1 MNSALFRPSPLSRLF
16 LLRLL
21 FLALA
26 PIALTLVAAG
36 CGRASDVAGTD
47 VAPTA
52 DAAPAPAVASD
63 FRVRSEIIFTSR
75 AALAFEVPGK
85 VGSVNVGVGDF
96 VSAGDVLAT
105 IDSKTIT
112 DLRYSEAQARFKIE
126 QAQDELDRA
135 LGLESED
142 PLVRAQA
149 ENALALAESAL
160 TQAEVSLDRAQDR
173 LDDFQL
179 QYDVTLGD
187 ARGAVADATAGHDRA
202 QKAQSDFADEH
213 SERFAQALEARER
226 ARVALD
232 TAEKARDDFLP
243 NYDEALTKLRNDIS
257 NTEQDLDQARKALRD
272 FDDDHADRLNNAR
285 RMLAEAQDDLDQA
298 QENLDAFHL
307 RIIEGSFRSLSEGRN
322 FDVVQLEALQSAVAS
337 AQQATEKWRDEVVE
351 LEAGPKEFDRDAAV
365 NLVSVLEDQLARL
378 NRDLS
383 DESAGPDQNQLAVL
397 QAAVNTARE
406 RLSHA
411 DRDLAE
417 VEEGVDQ
424 LELARLRAIVESSG
438 LALDSAQNRLARLE
452 EGPDQTELDAL
463 TQAVATARQG
473 VIAARESRD
482 DLAAGPDPAVVALAH
497 ANLDDAGVDLDE
509 ILEDLELAQL
519 RAPFDGVVR
528 WVTISPKDVITVD
541 ARVIELVDPG
551 AVSVLGLV
559 ETNYIERIGVGTL
572 ASVTLGALPDVTLE
586 AKALEL
592 SGEPRTERGVI
603 SYPVLFRVTV
613 PADVAIPPN
622 PGLVTTTI
630 LADDSD
636 QTGSDGPQELRAPA
650 KPGDN

>member
-1 MNSALFRPSPLSRLF
+1 MNSALFHPSPLSRLF
-16 LLRLL
+16 LLRFL

-36 CGRASDVAGTD
+36 CGGASDVAGTD
-47 VAPTA
+47 VATAA
-52 DAAPAPAVASD
+52 DAAPAAAVASD
-63 FRVRSEIIFTSR
+63 FRVRSELIFTTR
-75 AALAFEVPGK
+75 AALAFQVPGK
-85 VGSVNVGVGDF
+85 VGSVNVGVGDH

-112 DLRYSEAQARFKIE
+112 NLRYAEAQARFKIE
-126 QAQDELDRA
+126 QAQDEPDRA

-149 ENALALAESAL
+149 ESALA
-160 TQAEVSLDRAQDR
+160 QAEVSLDKAQGR

-187 ARGAVADATAGHDRA
+187 ARGAVADATASHNRA
-202 QKAQSDFADEH
+202 QKALSDFADEH

-232 TAEKARDDFLP
+232 AAEKARDDFLP
-243 NYDEALTKLRNDIS
+243 NYDEALTRLRNDIS
-257 NTEQDLDQARKALRD
+257 TTEQDLDQARKALRD

-285 RMLAEAQDDLDQA
+285 RMLAKAEDDLDQA
-298 QENLDAFHL
+298 QENLDTFNL
-307 RIIEGSFRSLSEGRN
+307 RIIEGSFRSLGEGRN
-322 FDVVQLEALQSAVAS
+322 FDVVQLEALQGAVAS
-337 AQQATEKWRDEVVE
+337 AQQATKKWKDEAVE

-424 LELARLRAIVESSG
+424 LELARLRAIVESSR

-463 TQAVATARQG
+463 SQAVATAGQV

-482 DLAAGPDPAVVALAH
+482 DLAAGPDPAVVAMAH

-519 RAPFDGVVR
+519 ISPFDGMVR

-559 ETNYIERIGVGTL
+559 ETNYMERIGVGTP
-572 ASVTLGALPDVTLE
+572 ASVALGALPGETLE
-586 AKALEL
+586 AQALEL

-613 PADVAIPPN
+613 PVGVAIPPN

-630 LADDSD
+630 LTDASD
-636 QTGSDGPQELRAPA
+636 QTASDGRPEPEAPA